1 MNSKQAVAQIM
12 KDRGYNN
19 TTLST
24 KLGYAHPSGISERLR
39 GKQDM
44 RVDVLVKLL
53 EVLDCQLVIKSSLDD
68 KKEWLISDSDNEPSQ

>member
-1 MNSKQAVAQIM
+1 MNSKQAVAEVM
-12 KDRGYNN
+12 KERGYNN
-19 TTLST
+19 TSLAA

-53 EVLDCQLVIKSSLDD
+53 EALDCQLVIRSKLND
-68 KKEWLISDSDNEPSQ
+68 KKEWLVSEIITEPQQ